1 MSLQCECPLLFCS
14 VYYYNLQSTEYL
26 LYFGYTRINCQEKMK
41 FTKATGVNLTS
52 SFVEEKQTLTG
63 IVNKLVCSTL
73 CHKAD
78 KDGEGCNLFRY
89 TTDRDCVMY
98 KALYHKTSGSGSAN
112 DTDLYTSNLCKTRN
126 INELKCLMFFFIGQ
140 AQSPYPTKF
149 VCTVPNGVNPMGVY
163 QLNGKTC
170 RQSPV
175 VPSCTRGAAII
186 ADDTKLFCMGGRD
199 TPIYRSTKHSISGFG
214 FGLVYLFD
222 S

>member
-63 IVNKLVCSTL
+63 IANKLLCSTL

-89 TTDRDCVMY
+89 TTDHDCIMY
-98 KALYHKTSGSGSAN
+98 KALYHQTSGFGSTN

-126 INELKCLMFFFIGQ
+126 IQRIEMPKALFYRASTVSVSNKVCLH
-140 AQSPYPTKF
+140 SSKRSES
-149 VCTVPNGVNPMGVY
+149 NGCLPAEWKD
-163 QLNGKTC
+163 LSAITC
-170 RQSPV
+170 S
-175 VPSCTRGAAII
+175 AI
-186 ADDTKLFCMGGRD
+186 L
-199 TPIYRSTKHSISGFG
+199 Y
-214 FGLVYLFD
+214 
-222 S
+222 